1 MRNPREKPERERER
15 ERESIRVWEGV
26 DLDRIVLIE
35 YREKL
40 MTMDVMEKAIR
51 ATLRGE
57 GKTI

>member
-1 MRNPREKPERERER
+1 M
-15 ERESIRVWEGV
+15 WEGV